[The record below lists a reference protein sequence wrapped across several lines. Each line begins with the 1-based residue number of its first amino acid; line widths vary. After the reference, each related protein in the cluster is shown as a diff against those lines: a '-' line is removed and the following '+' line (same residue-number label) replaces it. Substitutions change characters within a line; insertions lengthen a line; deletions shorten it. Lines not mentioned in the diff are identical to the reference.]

1 MDITPI
7 KKNTATTL
15 AVNTSDKLISHQ
27 VDTVVQEY
35 MDSMLVDLFPEIP
48 TVVDV
53 AEPVASLPVSHV
65 QASQPLAEYDAA
77 KKHEPIPI
85 HSKLRGL
92 HGDAP
97 TPIENSLKSTRKSTL
112 KSPEETPEQSQLKPV
127 QAQPVKPVTSESKV
141 PPVNRT
147 EATAPPSTQVSQPAS
162 NIDSKVNENKP
173 FVTQPKLT
181 VEPRTVVAQAIKL
194 PQTATEIKNDT
205 PVIEALT
212 IKKTEPL
219 RYPQAP
225 VWAQQPFDVLLF
237 NVCGLK
243 LAVPMEALGR
253 IIKVEHETSQLIGR
267 PDWFMGAYNEQEHHF
282 YVVDTAKYIMPEKG
296 FDQATTG
303 FEYLIQLQRS
313 KWTLACQ
320 AVHTTIRLE
329 PEQVKWRSNHS
340 SRQWLAGTVIEHM
353 CALITV
359 DSLIELLEKQD

>member
-1 MDITPI
+1 MGLLMDITPI
-7 KKNTATTL
+7 KKDPAAQLVITA
-15 AVNTSDKLISHQ
+15 SEQLISHQ

-35 MDSMLVDLFPEIP
+35 MDTMLVDLFPEIP
-48 TVVDV
+48 TVADISEPDEPRNTDV
-53 AEPVASLPVSHV
+53 TAQMITSQSIREDTLPKSIR
-65 QASQPLAEYDAA
+65 
-77 KKHEPIPI
+77 HEPIPI
-85 HSKLRGL
+85 HSKLRNI
-92 HGDAP
+92 HGPNNTSEAVDTESQRQPSKSVDITDKNVIEKSMAKP
-97 TPIENSLKSTRKSTL
+97 AHVATLSDPIHKAILDSNLE
-112 KSPEETPEQSQLKPV
+112 
-127 QAQPVKPVTSESKV
+127 VKPQQITTIEQ
-141 PPVNRT
+141 T
-147 EATAPPSTQVSQPAS
+147 TLPAS
-162 NIDSKVNENKP
+162 
-173 FVTQPKLT
+173 
-181 VEPRTVVAQAIKL
+181 
-194 PQTATEIKNDT
+194 ATEIKIDT

-225 VWAQQPFDVLLF
+225 VWAQQSFDVLLF

-267 PDWFMGAYNEQEHHF
+267 PDWFMGAYNEHEHHF

-359 DSLIELLEKQD
+359 DSLIELLEKQG